1 MMYTLRCTRKLLKR
15 LGAQPSSEAVAP
27 ATVLGDWYANLLF
40 TRPQKLVLA
49 MNERSLLCVLVP
61 AAPDDQLGRRLRD
74 AVSKLLLAIGVPAAA
89 VTAEAASMESMAI
102 GATSCTSPRISTH

>member
-1 MMYTLRCTRKLLKR
+1 
-15 LGAQPSSEAVAP
+15 
-27 ATVLGDWYANLLF
+27 
-40 TRPQKLVLA
+40 

-89 VTAEAASMESMAI
+89 VTAEAAAMESMAI